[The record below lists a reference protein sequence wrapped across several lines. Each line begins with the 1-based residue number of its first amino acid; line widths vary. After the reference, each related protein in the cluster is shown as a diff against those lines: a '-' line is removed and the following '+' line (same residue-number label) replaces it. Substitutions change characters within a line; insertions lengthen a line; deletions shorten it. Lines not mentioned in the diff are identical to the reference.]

1 MAPEVRLG
9 AGCSLPEQRL
19 AAPPAFFLQ
28 GTRGKPIPVVTGS
41 SGNGCLSSTTNSL
54 DAGRWRERQGSPQRA
69 SCLSAQCF
77 FLPAPAACLI
87 QRSFNDL

>member
-54 DAGRWRERQGSPQRA
+54 DAGAVEGEAGLSPESELPLRA
-69 SCLSAQCF
+69 VFFPSCSCC
-77 FLPAPAACLI
+77 LPYTKV
-87 QRSFNDL
+87 F